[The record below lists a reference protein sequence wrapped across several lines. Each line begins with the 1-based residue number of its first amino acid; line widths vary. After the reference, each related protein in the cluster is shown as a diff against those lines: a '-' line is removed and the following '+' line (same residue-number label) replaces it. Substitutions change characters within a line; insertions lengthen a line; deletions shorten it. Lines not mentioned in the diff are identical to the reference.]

1 MPITHSAKKEL
12 RKAKKRSAHN
22 KAIKDN
28 LAWLERN
35 FLKQVAAK
43 DQKKAKELLLKLQ
56 KAFDKAAKRE
66 IIKKNRASRKKSRL
80 TKKLNNLLMVK

>member
-12 RKAKKRSAHN
+12 RKAKKRTAFN

-28 LAWLERN
+28 LTWLERN
-35 FLKQVAAK
+35 FLKQITAK

-80 TKKLNNLLMVK
+80 AKKLNAILK

>member
-12 RKAKKRSAHN
+12 RKAKKRSVFN

-35 FLKQVAAK
+35 FLKQVIAK

-56 KAFDKAAKRE
+56 KSFDKAAQRNVV
-66 IIKKNRASRKKSRL
+66 KKNRAARKKSRL
-80 TKKLNNLLMVK
+80 TKKLNLLLK